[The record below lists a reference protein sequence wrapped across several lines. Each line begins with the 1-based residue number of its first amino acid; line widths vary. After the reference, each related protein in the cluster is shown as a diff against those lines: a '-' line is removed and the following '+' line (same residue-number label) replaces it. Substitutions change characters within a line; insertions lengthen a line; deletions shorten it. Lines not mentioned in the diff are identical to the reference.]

1 MRRCGR
7 GRETYP
13 VGLRSLGHLDFVVYL
28 LVRAYQL
35 CHGAGEFNLFIIQ
48 FLGPGILIR
57 RQAIC
62 LRVVISQFRIWVL
75 GFGFGFGLCKPTI
88 RGSFSIYVFG
98 RLFACECEISQTLI
112 TNLFVL

>member
-1 MRRCGR
+1 M
-7 GRETYP
+7 
-13 VGLRSLGHLDFVVYL
+13 GLRSLGHLDFVVYL

-112 TNLFVL
+112 TSLFVL

>member
-35 CHGAGEFNLFIIQ
+35 WHEAGAFNFIIQ

-57 RQAIC
+57 DRLTVCA
-62 LRVVISQFRIWVL
+62 RMISSFRIWVL
-75 GFGFGFGLCKPTI
+75 GFLVLVLVFKSTI
-88 RGSFSIYVFG
+88 RGSIFILRFWKTVC
-98 RLFACECEISQTLI
+98 R
-112 TNLFVL
+112 

>member
-35 CHGAGEFNLFIIQ
+35 WHEAGEFIRIIYS
-48 FLGPGILIR
+48 LGPGILILLVDR
-57 RQAIC
+57 LTVRAYDF
-62 LRVVISQFRIWVL
+62 LVSNMGPRFWFWFFKS
-75 GFGFGFGLCKPTI
+75 TI
-88 RGSFSIYVFG
+88 RGLFLFYVFG
-98 RLFACECEISQTLI
+98 RLFAGECEISQTLKQQS
-112 TNLFVL
+112 

>member
-35 CHGAGEFNLFIIQ
+35 WHEAGEFIRIIYS
-48 FLGPGILIR
+48 LGPGILIR
-57 RQAIC
+57 DRLTVCA
-62 LRVVISQFRIWVL
+62 RMISSFRIWVL
-75 GFGFGFGLCKPTI
+75 GFLVLVLVFKSTI
-88 RGSFSIYVFG
+88 RGSIFILRFWKTVC
-98 RLFACECEISQTLI
+98 R
-112 TNLFVL
+112 

>member
-1 MRRCGR
+1 M
-7 GRETYP
+7 
-13 VGLRSLGHLDFVVYL
+13 GLRSLGHLDFVVYL

-35 CHGAGEFNLFIIQ
+35 WHEAGEFNFIIQ

-57 RQAIC
+57 DRLTVCA
-62 LRVVISQFRIWVL
+62 RMISSFRIWVL